1 MEYWSFASL
10 GRLIPRCFIIFDAMV
25 NGVVSLI
32 FLSDLSLLVYRDT
45 TDLCILILYSAS
57 LSNSLMSSS
66 SFLVTSLGFLMYS
79 HMSSA
84 NSEVLLLFKFVF
96 LLFLL

>member
-1 MEYWSFASL
+1 MELLLEF
-10 GRLIPRCFIIFDAMV
+10 FF
-25 NGVVSLI
+25 
-32 FLSDLSLLVYRDT
+32 DLSLLVYRNA
-45 TDLCILILYSAS
+45 TDFSVLILLPAT
-57 LSNSLMSSS
+57 LPNSFMSSS